1 MGAVVLIPL
10 SEATR
15 VLLGGTG
22 KAVDLMI
29 YGGLI
34 VLVAVFQPAGL
45 MGVLDRLDVRGR
57 PGTAP
62 ALGPAAPQGIS

>member
-1 MGAVVLIPL
+1 MYF
-10 SEATR
+10 
-15 VLLGGTG
+15 GGTG

-45 MGVLDRLDVRGR
+45 TGLLGRLGGGPRGPR
-57 PGTAP
+57 AP
-62 ALGPAAPQGIS
+62 VTLADAQSGSG

>member
-1 MGAVVLIPL
+1 VTLIPL

-15 VLLGGTG
+15 IYFGGTG
-22 KAVDLMI
+22 RAVDLMI

-45 MGVLDRLDVRGR
+45 AGLIARLSRAGRGGPPPLAADAR
-57 PGTAP
+57 AGT
-62 ALGPAAPQGIS
+62 G